1 MENADLS
8 PSSYKGSP
16 RLHYFIYLVGTSFR
30 DLEIQDK
37 HVVTG
42 NSKSESECTGLL
54 NTDTPTSH

>member
-30 DLEIQDK
+30 DLKIQDK

-42 NSKSESECTGLL
+42 NGKS
-54 NTDTPTSH
+54 